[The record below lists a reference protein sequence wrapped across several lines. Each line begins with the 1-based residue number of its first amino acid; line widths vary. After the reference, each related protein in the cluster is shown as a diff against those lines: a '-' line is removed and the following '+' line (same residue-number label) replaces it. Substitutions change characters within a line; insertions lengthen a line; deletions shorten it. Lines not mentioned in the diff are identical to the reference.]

1 MWLYKR
7 ILLPTDG
14 SVNAEKAVA
23 HGVELAGAI
32 GAEVVALYVVDT
44 SPFVS
49 LPETFIWENT
59 RDLLVGEGKKALG
72 FVERAAKKREVK
84 VKTVI
89 KEGSPSKE
97 IVDTA
102 DEEKADLII
111 MGTAGRSGLDKFFL
125 GSISEKVLRAAHCP
139 VMVVK

>member
-1 MWLYKR
+1 MYRR

-32 GAEVVALYVVDT
+32 GAEVIALYVIDT
-44 SPFVS
+44 SSFVS
-49 LPETFIWENT
+49 LPETFIWENM
-59 RDLLVGEGKKALG
+59 RDLLVEEGKKALKL
-72 FVERAAKKREVK
+72 VEKSAKKRKVK
-84 VKTVI
+84 VRTAI

-97 IVDTA
+97 IVNTA

-111 MGTAGRSGLDKFFL
+111 MGTAGRTGLDKFFL
-125 GSISEKVLRAAHCP
+125 GSISEKVLRSAQCP
-139 VMVVK
+139 VMVIK